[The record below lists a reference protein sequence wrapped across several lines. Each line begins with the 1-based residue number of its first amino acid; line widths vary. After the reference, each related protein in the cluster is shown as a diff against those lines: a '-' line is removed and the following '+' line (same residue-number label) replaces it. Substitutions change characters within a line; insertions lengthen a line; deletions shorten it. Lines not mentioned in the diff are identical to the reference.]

1 MRLTVIIVN
10 YNVKYFLEQCLASV
24 HAAMRGIEVEVI
36 VVDNNSVDGSNEMV
50 EEKFPWVNLIA
61 NKDNTG
67 FSKANN
73 QGMRIAKGEY
83 ILLLNPDTVVKEDTF
98 SKVLHFMDAHP
109 EAGGL
114 GVPMVDGK
122 GILLPESK
130 RGLPTPETSFYKIF
144 GISKLFPKSKKF
156 NRYYLGHL
164 SYDETCEIEI
174 LAGAFMFMR
183 KKALDQVGLLDEA
196 FFMYGEDIDLSW
208 RIIQGGWKNYYF
220 PETSIIHYK
229 GESTKKGSLNYVYVF
244 YNAMIIFARKHF
256 SASHAKWFSFF
267 IQVAVWMRASVSIV
281 SRVVTAS
288 LLPLADAAV
297 LSLGIYTFADHYSQ
311 WQSKNFDGSLMLIT
325 ASVIT
330 AFTLIG
336 NWLNGAYDRPVFPQ
350 RTLKPVLL
358 VSIITLL
365 IYSLLPET
373 IRFSRIVILLSSLFA
388 IVSLPLVHAVF
399 NKIISGKWNWQG
411 NPKKRILLIGS
422 EEEGMR
428 VQTFLHQIDYPI
440 ASFEQ
445 MNSEKSRSL
454 SLFEYVRIHKIQ
466 EVIFCAK
473 DLSSSEI
480 ISEMGALSSLQL
492 EFKIAPPESLFI
504 IGSQHIQSATEGF
517 FVTVNSISNTLNK
530 RQKRAFDLISSF
542 FTLVLFPSILFTS
555 KPLSAFTNGLK
566 VFVGKKSWVGY
577 GKVSAEFAS
586 QLPKIKSGILTPNKN
601 AMVLNED
608 GVQQM
613 NAIYA
618 KDYSWWKDLK
628 SFTSQFK
635 QIGN

>member
-10 YNVKYFLEQCLASV
+10 YNVKYFLEQCLTSV
-24 HAAMRGIEVEVI
+24 HAAMRGIAGEVI

-73 QGMRIAKGEY
+73 QGMRIAQGEY

-98 SKVLHFMDAHP
+98 SKVLAFMDAHP
-109 EAGGL
+109 DAGGL
-114 GVPMVDGK
+114 GVTMVDGK

-267 IQVAVWMRASVSIV
+267 IQMAVWMRASVSIV
-281 SRVVTAS
+281 SRVISSS
-288 LLPLADAAV
+288 LLPLADATV

-311 WQSKNFDGSLMLIT
+311 WQSKNFDSFLMLVT
-325 ASVIT
+325 ACVIT

-336 NWLNGAYDRPVFPQ
+336 NWLNGAYDKPVFPQ
-350 RTLKPVLL
+350 RTLKPVLM
-358 VSIITLL
+358 VSVITLL

-373 IRFSRIVILLSSLFA
+373 IRFSRIVILLSALFA
-388 IVSLPLVHAVF
+388 LVSLPLIHALF
-399 NKIISGKWNWQG
+399 SKFISGKWNWQG

-422 EEEGMR
+422 EEEGAR

-445 MNSEKSRSL
+445 VVAQKVNNISL
-454 SLFEYVRIHKIQ
+454 LEYVRIHKIQ

-473 DLSSSEI
+473 DLTSSEI
-480 ISEMGALSSLQL
+480 ISEMGNLSSLQL

-530 RQKRAFDLISSF
+530 RQKRAFDVVSAL
-542 FTLVLFPSILFTS
+542 FTLMLFPCFFFTS
-555 KPLSAFTNGLK
+555 KPLSAFSNALN
-566 VFVGKKSWVGY
+566 VLFGKKSWVGY
-577 GKVSAEFAS
+577 GKVNAEFTS
-586 QLPKIKSGILTPNKN
+586 QLPKIKLGILTPNKN
-601 AMVLNED
+601 AAVLNED

-618 KDYSWWKDLK
+618 KDYSWWKDLRT
-628 SFTSQFK
+628 FTSQFK

>member
-1 MRLTVIIVN
+1 
-10 YNVKYFLEQCLASV
+10 
-24 HAAMRGIEVEVI
+24 
-36 VVDNNSVDGSNEMV
+36 
-50 EEKFPWVNLIA
+50 
-61 NKDNTG
+61 
-67 FSKANN
+67 
-73 QGMRIAKGEY
+73 
-83 ILLLNPDTVVKEDTF
+83 
-98 SKVLHFMDAHP
+98 
-109 EAGGL
+109 
-114 GVPMVDGK
+114 
-122 GILLPESK
+122 
-130 RGLPTPETSFYKIF
+130 
-144 GISKLFPKSKKF
+144 
-156 NRYYLGHL
+156 
-164 SYDETCEIEI
+164 
-174 LAGAFMFMR
+174 
-183 KKALDQVGLLDEA
+183 VGLLDEA

-267 IQVAVWMRASVSIV
+267 IQLAVWMRASVSIV

-373 IRFSRIVILLSSLFA
+373 IRFSRIVILLSALFA
-388 IVSLPLVHAVF
+388 IVSLPLIHAMF
-399 NKIISGKWNWQG
+399 SKIISGKWNWQG

-422 EEEGMR
+422 EEEGTR

-480 ISEMGALSSLQL
+480 ISEMGTLSSLQL

-530 RQKRAFDLISSF
+530 RQKRAFDFISSF
-542 FTLVLFPSILFTS
+542 FTLVLFPTVLFTS
-555 KPLSAFTNGLK
+555 KPMSSFSNALN

-601 AMVLNED
+601 AVVLNED

>member
-1 MRLTVIIVN
+1 
-10 YNVKYFLEQCLASV
+10 
-24 HAAMRGIEVEVI
+24 
-36 VVDNNSVDGSNEMV
+36 
-50 EEKFPWVNLIA
+50 
-61 NKDNTG
+61 
-67 FSKANN
+67 
-73 QGMRIAKGEY
+73 
-83 ILLLNPDTVVKEDTF
+83 
-98 SKVLHFMDAHP
+98 
-109 EAGGL
+109 
-114 GVPMVDGK
+114 
-122 GILLPESK
+122 
-130 RGLPTPETSFYKIF
+130 
-144 GISKLFPKSKKF
+144 
-156 NRYYLGHL
+156 L

-267 IQVAVWMRASVSIV
+267 IQMAVWMRASVSIV

-297 LSLGIYTFADHYSQ
+297 LSLGIYTFAEHYSQ
-311 WQSKNFDGSLMLIT
+311 WQSKNFDDSLILIT

-373 IRFSRIVILLSSLFA
+373 IRFSRIVILLSALFA
-388 IVSLPLVHAVF
+388 IVSLPIIHAVF
-399 NKIISGKWNWQG
+399 SKIISGKWNWQG

-422 EEEGMR
+422 EEEGTR

-480 ISEMGALSSLQL
+480 ISEMGTLSSLQL

-530 RQKRAFDLISSF
+530 RQKRAFDFISSS
-542 FTLVLFPSILFTS
+542 FTLLLFPSFFFTS
-555 KPLSAFTNGLK
+555 KPLSALSNALN

-577 GKVSAEFAS
+577 GKVNAEFTS

-601 AMVLNED
+601 AIVLNED

-618 KDYSWWKDLK
+618 KDYTWWKDLK

>member
-1 MRLTVIIVN
+1 M
-10 YNVKYFLEQCLASV
+10 
-24 HAAMRGIEVEVI
+24 
-36 VVDNNSVDGSNEMV
+36 
-50 EEKFPWVNLIA
+50 
-61 NKDNTG
+61 
-67 FSKANN
+67 
-73 QGMRIAKGEY
+73 
-83 ILLLNPDTVVKEDTF
+83 
-98 SKVLHFMDAHP
+98 
-109 EAGGL
+109 
-114 GVPMVDGK
+114 
-122 GILLPESK
+122 
-130 RGLPTPETSFYKIF
+130 
-144 GISKLFPKSKKF
+144 
-156 NRYYLGHL
+156 
-164 SYDETCEIEI
+164 
-174 LAGAFMFMR
+174 
-183 KKALDQVGLLDEA
+183 
-196 FFMYGEDIDLSW
+196 
-208 RIIQGGWKNYYF
+208 
-220 PETSIIHYK
+220 
-229 GESTKKGSLNYVYVF
+229 
-244 YNAMIIFARKHF
+244 
-256 SASHAKWFSFF
+256 
-267 IQVAVWMRASVSIV
+267 AVWMRASVSIV

-311 WQSKNFDGSLMLIT
+311 WQSKNFDDSLILIT

-373 IRFSRIVILLSSLFA
+373 IRFSRIVILLSALFA
-388 IVSLPLVHAVF
+388 IVSLPLIHAVF
-399 NKIISGKWNWQG
+399 SKIISGKWNWQG

-422 EEEGMR
+422 EEEGTR

-480 ISEMGALSSLQL
+480 ISEMGTLSSLQL

-530 RQKRAFDLISSF
+530 RQKRAFDFISSF
-542 FTLVLFPSILFTS
+542 FTLVFFPSVLFTS
-555 KPLSAFTNGLK
+555 KPMSAFSNALN

-586 QLPKIKSGILTPNKN
+586 QLPKIKHGILTPNKN
-601 AMVLNED
+601 AVVLNED

-635 QIGN
+635 HIGN